1 MEYYSAKKK
10 KVNPAICTNTDL
22 QGIMLNEVSQ
32 ERNTNTVVT
41 SLISHIYGIL
51 KNGKMILFI
60 KQKLRH
66 KCREQTYAYRVAKW
80 GWGDELGDW
89 D

>member
-1 MEYYSAKKK
+1 MLHIQWNIIQPKKK

-51 KNGKMILFI
+51 KTK
-60 KQKLRH
+60 
-66 KCREQTYAYRVAKW
+66 AK
-80 GWGDELGDW
+80 
-89 D
+89 